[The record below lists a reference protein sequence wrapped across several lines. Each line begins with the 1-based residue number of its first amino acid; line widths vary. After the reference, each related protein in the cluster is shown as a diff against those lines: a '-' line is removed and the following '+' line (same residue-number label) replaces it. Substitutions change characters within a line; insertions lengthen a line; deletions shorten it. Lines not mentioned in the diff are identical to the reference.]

1 MEGGSVNYILD
12 ELCGWLRNWF
22 ATGDSRTDTYTVA
35 DGIITLP
42 FLANGQ
48 YYRVIGSTFND
59 GVHKYGDPG
68 DILVTET
75 FTGTIQAM
83 AVPSAVIAIA
93 EEIGEWNDKNA
104 AAIAS
109 PYQSESFG
117 GYSYSKGTTGVTWRN
132 VFGARLARWRKL

>member
-1 MEGGSVNYILD
+1 MNYILD

-22 ATGDSRTDTYTVA
+22 DTGDRRTDTYTVA
-35 DGIITLP
+35 DGTITLP

-48 YYRVIGSTFND
+48 YYRIIGSTFND
-59 GVHKYGDPG
+59 GVHKYGDPS
-68 DILVTET
+68 DILVGEA

-83 AVPSAVIAIA
+83 AVPQAVIAIA
-93 EEIGEWNDKNA
+93 EEIEDWNAKNA
-104 AAIAS
+104 AAISS

-117 GYSYSKGTTGVTWRN
+117 GYSYSKGTAGVTWRN